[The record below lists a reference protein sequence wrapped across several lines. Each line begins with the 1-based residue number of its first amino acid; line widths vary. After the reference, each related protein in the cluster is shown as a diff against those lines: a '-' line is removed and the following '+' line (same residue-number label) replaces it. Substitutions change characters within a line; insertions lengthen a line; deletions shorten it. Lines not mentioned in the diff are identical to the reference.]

1 MFTELR
7 RIEKLLIKNS
17 VIKKIVKACYLKLRA
32 LEEDENGDNR
42 NKLNLLISG

>member
-7 RIEKLLIKNS
+7 KIEKLFSKNS
-17 VIKKIVKACYLKLRA
+17 IIKKIVKACYLKLRA

-42 NKLNLLISG
+42 IKLNVLIS